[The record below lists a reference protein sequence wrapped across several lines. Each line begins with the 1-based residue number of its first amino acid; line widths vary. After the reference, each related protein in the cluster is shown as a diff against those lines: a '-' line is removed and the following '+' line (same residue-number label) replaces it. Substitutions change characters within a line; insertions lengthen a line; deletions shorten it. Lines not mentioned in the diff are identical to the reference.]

1 MKRTALVIV
10 TFKRQELLSNLLN
23 SITQLTQAPWRIIVV
38 DNENS
43 SVTASLVSEFS
54 ETVKTT
60 WGETTDDPDAHGG
73 TNRVCYVP
81 MEQNTGGSGGFSEGV
96 RVGYELGAEW
106 FWVMDD
112 DVAVLP
118 DGLDKLDAWS
128 DKAEVIQ
135 GQRYDFDG
143 GPFFWQYRFST
154 ALGIYNPLAKAGFD
168 GVDMTRYY
176 ITRNRG
182 YIARYFQVHGDYN
195 PVLFGVGTALT
206 FAKEIIRLILV
217 DRAHFSSGL
226 SRLIKGW
233 KDARLIYKDATWRPQ
248 PPLD

>member
-43 SVTASLVSEFS
+43 SETASLVSEFS
-54 ETVKTT
+54 EKVKTT

-73 TNRVCYVP
+73 TNRVCYIP

-135 GQRYDFDG
+135 GQRSANTKEH
-143 GPFFWQYRFST
+143 R
-154 ALGIYNPLAKAGFD
+154 I
-168 GVDMTRYY
+168 V
-176 ITRNRG
+176 ITVNLEVTGNIAAVTCDVIACHVRG
-182 YIARYFQVHGDYN
+182 
-195 PVLFGVGTALT
+195 
-206 FAKEIIRLILV
+206 
-217 DRAHFSSGL
+217 
-226 SRLIKGW
+226 
-233 KDARLIYKDATWRPQ
+233 
-248 PPLD
+248 

>member
-43 SVTASLVSEFS
+43 SETASLVSEFS

-60 WGETTDDPDAHGG
+60 WGKTTDDPDAHGG

-118 DGLDKLDAWS
+118 
-128 DKAEVIQ
+128 
-135 GQRYDFDG
+135 FC
-143 GPFFWQYRFST
+143 F
-154 ALGIYNPLAKAGFD
+154 
-168 GVDMTRYY
+168 
-176 ITRNRG
+176 
-182 YIARYFQVHGDYN
+182 
-195 PVLFGVGTALT
+195 
-206 FAKEIIRLILV
+206 
-217 DRAHFSSGL
+217 
-226 SRLIKGW
+226 
-233 KDARLIYKDATWRPQ
+233 
-248 PPLD
+248 